1 MLRSFV
7 KESEEMWIRLILPSD
22 ICYVYY
28 IWPCFTKKDIGIS
41 WNILTLP
48 TDCKY
53 YLLNEMNLVSLCF
66 TAFFF
71 SMIYSLCFAFFGSW
85 NFIFH
90 QPQCWF
96 RSPFC
101 RLDIFMIFSIL
112 LWETGL
118 PESKAFNHYF
128 LPLTWKVSGSGET
141 LCLM

>member
-1 MLRSFV
+1 MRKCGFALFFPVIYATFITFGLALQRKTLAFPEIFWHYPQTV
-7 KESEEMWIRLILPSD
+7 NI
-22 ICYVYY
+22 ICSMR
-28 IWPCFTKKDIGIS
+28 WTWFLC
-41 WNILTLP
+41 
-48 TDCKY
+48 
-53 YLLNEMNLVSLCF
+53 VSLH
-66 TAFFF
+66 FFF

>member
-7 KESEEMWIRLILPSD
+7 KESEEMWIRLILLSD

-53 YLLNEMNLVSLCF
+53 YLLNEMNLISLCF

-71 SMIYSLCFAFFGSW
+71 QWYTASALHFLVLGILFSTSLNVGLEAPSVGW
-85 NFIFH
+85 
-90 QPQCWF
+90 
-96 RSPFC
+96 
-101 RLDIFMIFSIL
+101 IFSWSSLYFFERQVYQNLKRSTTISF
-112 LWETGL
+112 LWHE
-118 PESKAFNHYF
+118 KF
-128 LPLTWKVSGSGET
+128 LALEKLYV
-141 LCLM
+141 